1 MVCGLIVYLAG
12 FPTQDVD
19 SIIAEGVS
27 TAGYS
32 GYTLICNV
40 SKEPDLPPSSTLAV
54 EWLDPNGSVIN
65 DGTNFTIS
73 RSGPTTSTVLT
84 SRLTFNNL
92 YTSQAGEY
100 TCRTFET
107 IPNIVTNH
115 PVLMYFTVNVKCE
128 CPLQ

>member
-1 MVCGLIVYLAG
+1 MGFLSG

-19 SIIAEGVS
+19 PITDEGVS

-40 SKEPDLPPSSTLAV
+40 SKEPDLPSSSTLAV
-54 EWLDPNGSVIN
+54 EWLDTSGSVIN

-73 RSGPTTSTVLT
+73 GPGPTTNTVLT

-92 YTSQAGEY
+92 YTSEAGEY
-100 TCRTFET
+100 TCRTLQT
-107 IPNIVTNH
+107 IPGTVTNH
-115 PVLMYFTVNVKCE
+115 PELVYFPVNVKCS
-128 CPLQ
+128 